1 MIVVFNSKYL
11 YDQTLWMLKSLRIYY
26 TKKSFQSLLQ
36 IFKLSCIKN
45 SPTPSCFIFLHI
57 PPVEIMNLVS
67 CLLGAI
73 ISVAGGSGS
82 VIEDVDNIV
91 NLL

>member
-57 PPVEIMNLVS
+57 LWNIMNLVS

>member
-1 MIVVFNSKYL
+1 
-11 YDQTLWMLKSLRIYY
+11 
-26 TKKSFQSLLQ
+26 
-36 IFKLSCIKN
+36 
-45 SPTPSCFIFLHI
+45 
-57 PPVEIMNLVS
+57 MNLVS